1 MEGYS
6 GPKPQMTAMKN
17 VYCIVLDEVY
27 CTEMDGRTDGWMD
40 GTCLP
45 NALCI
50 KRLYAKLNTI
60 KLFAAKGLRWK
71 LASLLWLFLLLL
83 SVFMY
88 N

>member
-1 MEGYS
+1 M
-6 GPKPQMTAMKN
+6 
-17 VYCIVLDEVY
+17 CIALFKKGVFR
-27 CTEMDGRTDGWMD
+27 GGGMD

-45 NALCI
+45 NAFCI

-60 KLFAAKGLRWK
+60 KLVAAKGLRWK
-71 LASLLWLFLLLL
+71 LPSLLLLL